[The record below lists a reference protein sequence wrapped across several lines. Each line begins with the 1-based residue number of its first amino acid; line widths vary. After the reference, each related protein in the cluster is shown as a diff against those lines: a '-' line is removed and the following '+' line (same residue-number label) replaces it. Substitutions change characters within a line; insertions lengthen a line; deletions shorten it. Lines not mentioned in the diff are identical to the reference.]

1 MGNKGEVAVSEIDPK
16 LARRC
21 AISTRMWGRMF
32 SGLTAVT
39 YRELGEAALHK
50 LWFDV
55 LCNHQVDRYREG
67 LEKLGIHEDTP
78 AVAAAKYHYHT
89 NIIGGLDMEYCEES
103 DCKAWIRYKAPM
115 WVYDG
120 VGMLAMPGGLR
131 RTIFSAWHPRNG
143 RLMGCPRLGYVGT
156 KFIMEGEPYDEGYFF
171 EYDHDLA
178 PEEIYRFEH
187 VTRTPEFDLETA
199 PKLDREAWPE
209 ERLLRARRNFSS
221 GYARE
226 TVNALLASHGE
237 MQAHHIVAKTMRM
250 LAIQYTWEM
259 REALGIEG
267 TGAADCTAL
276 FTGLLDA
283 CFQRFSMERLND
295 RAYRIGIDTFKPFD
309 DDAPEALREAMFEF
323 QRMAVRVTNGRIRVT
338 RERRPDGGEA
348 WTVEDAGRWLW

>member
-1 MGNKGEVAVSEIDPK
+1 
-16 LARRC
+16 
-21 AISTRMWGRMF
+21 
-32 SGLTAVT
+32 
-39 YRELGEAALHK
+39 
-50 LWFDV
+50 
-55 LCNHQVDRYREG
+55 
-67 LEKLGIHEDTP
+67 
-78 AVAAAKYHYHT
+78 
-89 NIIGGLDMEYCEES
+89 MEYCEES
-103 DCKAWIRYKAPM
+103 DRKAWVRYKAPM

-143 RLMGCPRLGYVGT
+143 RLMGCPRLGYVAT

-171 EYDHDLA
+171 EYDHDLG

-187 VTRTPEFDLETA
+187 VTTTPEFDPETA

-221 GYARE
+221 GYTRE
-226 TVNALLASHGE
+226 TVNALLSSHGE

-259 REALGIEG
+259 RAALGIEG

-283 CFQRFSMERLND
+283 CFQRFSTEKLND

-338 RERRPDGGEA
+338 RERRPDGGEV